1 MSDQWE
7 VPPLPEEIRFKGL
20 WPWGRIKKSGKDAI
34 ALSKDVEG
42 MTLVGIWI
50 RTDSFEFTE
59 EGE

>member
-1 MSDQWE
+1 MRDQWE

-20 WPWGRIKKSGKDAI
+20 WPWGRIKESGKDAI

-50 RTDSFEFTE
+50 RTDSFEFTKE
-59 EGE
+59 EE